1 MRRAIGLLL
10 LACAVALQ
18 AAVPTHCVVCQRE
31 IKERVYMFSSPYL
44 PEKQGVCS
52 DCAQLETVCSVCT
65 LPLRTRCMKLADGRL
80 LCDADAKQCVLTDD
94 ELKDIFADVKRDIF
108 KMLAGQGTLPDKNV
122 SIRLAGRNDLESL
135 SRMQRFPH
143 DKNQTMGLTL
153 TRSKNREFEHRIY
166 VLNGLRK
173 SRVAAV
179 CAHEYAHTWLQQN
192 IPDGRRLEVDTVE
205 GFCELISYKLMS
217 ERNEAIEKKVIL
229 ENSYTSGQVHNLVKA
244 EDRYRLYEIVK
255 WVKSGVDQKIDPE
268 NPGRVLVRQEDDAVP
283 ITWPPVKAK
292 PTPVPN
298 TLVLRGISGTPQRRF
313 ALVND
318 ATLEKGEQAKVRLGN
333 TNVVV
338 RCIEITDSSV
348 VLNVGDSSERQELF
362 LKK

>member
-1 MRRAIGLLL
+1 
-10 LACAVALQ
+10 
-18 AAVPTHCVVCQRE
+18 
-31 IKERVYMFSSPYL
+31 MFSSPYL
-44 PEKQGVCS
+44 PEKQGVCA
-52 DCAQLETVCSVCT
+52 DCAQLETVCSVCA
-65 LPLRTRCMKLADGRL
+65 LPIRTRFLKFPDGRL

-122 SIRLAGRNDLESL
+122 SIRLAGRNDLENL

-166 VLNGLRK
+166 VLTGLRK

-217 ERNEAIEKKVIL
+217 DRNEAIEKRVIL
-229 ENSYTSGQVHNLVKA
+229 DNSYTSGQVHSLVKA

-255 WVKSGVDQKIDPE
+255 WIKSGVDQKIDPE

-283 ITWPPVKAK
+283 VTWPPVKAK
-292 PTPVPN
+292 PTQVPN
-298 TLVLRGISGTPQRRF
+298 TLLLRGISGTPQRRF

-318 ATLEKGEQAKVRLGN
+318 TTLQKGEQAKVRLGN

-348 VLNVGDSSERQELF
+348 VVSVDGSSERQELF